1 MKTFKLLLVTTLLC
15 TSLNA
20 WASSDDCGSPQQK
33 IKLSQSDRS
42 KLDNATALLSD
53 AKFSEQTTPSGIGID
68 NIIDGSVYKT
78 MGIQNRDIAIASN
91 LGPIHELMDFLSV
104 LSALAKSKAN
114 CLVLLRN
121 KQPWSIQYFSQQ

>member
-1 MKTFKLLLVTTLLC
+1 MKAFKLLLATTLLC
-15 TSLNA
+15 MSANV
-20 WASSDDCGSPQQK
+20 WAASDDCSSPQQK

-42 KLDNATALLSD
+42 KLDNATALLSG
-53 AKFSEQTTPSGIGID
+53 AKFSEQTDPSGIEID
-68 NIIDGSVYKT
+68 NIVDGSVYKT

-104 LSALAKSKAN
+104 VSVLGKNKAN

-121 KQPWSIQYFSQQ
+121 KQPWSIQYLSQ